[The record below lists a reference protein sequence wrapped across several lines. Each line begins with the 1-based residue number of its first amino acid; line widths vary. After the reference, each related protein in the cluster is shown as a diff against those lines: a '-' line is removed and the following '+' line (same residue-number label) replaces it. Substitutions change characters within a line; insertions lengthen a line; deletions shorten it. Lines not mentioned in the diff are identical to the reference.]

1 LRVDR
6 PTDHRLH
13 RIRMVAWR
21 PLKLD
26 EGWEV
31 YGRGKLYVCPFP
43 LRMRSA
49 WRFGVSIDRENI
61 VVAACGAGAAF
72 LSSTRKRGQRTLV
85 WCKSLGPGAIKR
97 ARAGWTCTGEQPAA
111 QLWPTNIRTYVPS
124 VSFLVGG
131 VQARRR
137 QL

>member
-6 PTDHRLH
+6 PPDHRLH

-31 YGRGKLYVCPFP
+31 YGRGKLHVCPFP

-72 LSSTRKRGQRTLV
+72 RSCPRKTRAVGQRTLV
-85 WCKSLGPGAIKR
+85 WCKSFRLGEHSTG
-97 ARAGWTCTGEQPAA
+97 AGWNCTGEQPAA
-111 QLWPTNIRTYVPS
+111 WYWHQDLRSLCFILGTGS
-124 VSFLVGG
+124 C
-131 VQARRR
+131 
-137 QL
+137 